1 MYWIYHFG
9 VVVFFFFKSQAN
21 QTPFF
26 CFLSRKWQTFS
37 NYRRLWAS
45 AWKFMSSIQL
55 LLLSCH
61 FSLQEMPRTYWYCDW
76 SWKLPSLPLSRRVLL
91 PTPGLY
97 EAQQCCSDMGGR
109 TGSVPGN
116 MLPASQPW
124 GARARGTRSRQSP
137 GAAGHLGSDL
147 SFEKVTFGKPPSLP
161 GLALTCLPP
170 SLGLPGAF

>member
-1 MYWIYHFG
+1 MLCIEYITLGWW
-9 VVVFFFFKSQAN
+9 FFFFKSQAN

-147 SFEKVTFGKPPSLP
+147 FWESHLRKATFFTWPCTHLS
-161 GLALTCLPP
+161 
-170 SLGLPGAF
+170 SS

>member
-1 MYWIYHFG
+1 MYLNISLWG
-9 VVVFFFFKSQAN
+9 GCFFFFQSQAN
-21 QTPFF
+21 QIPFF

-45 AWKFMSSIQL
+45 AWKFIL
-55 LLLSCH
+55 VFSCCFSH
-61 FSLQEMPRTYWYCDW
+61 AIFSLQEMPRTYWYCGW
-76 SWKLPSLPLSRRVLL
+76 SWKLPSLPWSCSVLL

-97 EAQQCCSDMGGR
+97 EAQQCCSDVGGH

-116 MLPASQPW
+116 VLPASQPW
-124 GARARGTRSRQSP
+124 GACARGTRSRQSP

-170 SLGLPGAF
+170 SSGLPGAF